1 MWNVHG
7 EGQVEIFKR
16 FENYVNLQLKN
27 YLKVIFCEYG
37 QGLRKNVVNWFL
49 LLEVKCHQ
57 SILLICV
64 AALTV
69 NSGFFMDQ
77 TWEKVQETS

>member
-7 EGQVEIFKR
+7 EGQVEISKDLKIMQ
-16 FENYVNLQLKN
+16 NLQLKI

-37 QGLRKNVVNWFL
+37 QGLGKNVVNWFL
-49 LLEVKCHQ
+49 LLEVKYHQ
-57 SILLICV
+57 SILLIYL

-77 TWEKVQETS
+77 TWEKVQKTS